1 MVKLYSEDFELP
13 KDLKAIDQVSLYFKG
28 NIHKGNIDEKDLLIM
43 KTIDNVSNFDPLS
56 GAITTPFGITL
67 IDNLS
72 SGCKTCLVINHCLKR
87 GIEDIAISLERCGS
101 NALDLALE
109 LLDGTKLIGIVSV
122 TTYLGRGFSGQID
135 LNDSEFAGDM
145 KSFNKYLQK
154 KRFEF
159 KESLNNDLSY
169 DDCDKFYD
177 MFLNLTISDLEEK
190 LEGILDND
198 KHKFLLQMLNMK
210 MSWYK

>member
-13 KDLKAIDQVSLYFKG
+13 KDLKAIDQVSLYFRG
-28 NIHKGNIDEKDLLIM
+28 NIHKWNIDEKDLELM
-43 KTIDNVSNFDPLS
+43 KTIDNVSNFDS
-56 GAITTPFGITL
+56 SRGAITTPFGITL

-101 NALDLALE
+101 NALDLAFE

-122 TTYLGRGFSGQID
+122 TTYLGRGFPGQID
-135 LNDSEFAGDM
+135 LNESEFVGNAD
-145 KSFNKYLQK
+145 SLFHYLQK
-154 KRFEF
+154 KRFEMRE
-159 KESLNNDLSY
+159 KNDLSP
-169 DDCDKFYD
+169 DECDKFYD